1 MWVRIRI
8 WFTRLERENSGL
20 QGFESGFTG
29 YCIWKWFKSDGLLRI
44 IIANSNN
51 FKVGL
56 EAVG

>member
-29 YCIWKWFKSDGLLRI
+29 YCI
-44 IIANSNN
+44 
-51 FKVGL
+51 
-56 EAVG
+56 